1 MSDNRKE
8 DVDNANYESRDIHN
22 GQSGTVSRDDA
33 GVTSGE
39 RRELSGVEDSRP
51 LGSEFTGGAQA
62 AGRDGLSDSVPLSQS
77 AAGGG
82 TGSHSE
88 EPGHESRR
96 ARGAGTE
103 WYKHAGARNFIIT
116 DDLGIG
122 KGGAKAKYQDNIAAI
137 KLIKSEVGESGIA
150 NAEQQNVLA
159 RYVGWGGLPHVF
171 DPENSAWADEYSE
184 LKELLTE
191 EEYQLARGSTL
202 NAHYTSLDVID
213 GIYAGLERLG
223 LKPDIGKKLHI
234 LEPAAGIGNFVGRA
248 PEAFRNASFTQVEL
262 DKLTAAINAGLYPD
276 SRVLNIGFEKFRSKA
291 GYFDAAIGNPPFGN
305 YKVYDPAFTGLSKHT
320 IHNYFIGKSLA
331 SVHPGGVVGMVVSR
345 YFMDAVNPNARIDIA
360 KMGHFLGAVRLPNTA
375 FKENALTSVSTD
387 VVFFQRAAPG
397 DEPDMS
403 WTNTV
408 RMKLRDS
415 GEEMDLNSYYA
426 NNPGQIIGKM
436 AFRSGPHGP
445 VVDCLPPDNVDIGQ
459 ALIERLS
466 ALPQN
471 IYVPADPFTESLQA
485 EQKLKIPAPEG
496 VTVGSF
502 FITPDK
508 RVARRLPDLMDE
520 FDYEYVET
528 RSEKDVERII
538 SALTIRDTVKK
549 LIKLESSP
557 DGDESE
563 MEELR
568 AELNK
573 QYDKHVKKYDFLN
586 SRSNRAALKD
596 EPSFPLLLSLETD
609 YDKGISKTVALRD
622 GVEPRKASAK
632 KVAIFDRRVSQPQR
646 KITIAENA
654 KDALVISLNEYGRVD
669 LNHMAQ
675 LTNFSHEKL
684 QMELKGHIF
693 FDPVDEEW
701 IVADRY
707 LTGNVKEKL
716 RQAQQAQLLDNIEAL
731 QAVQPADIDA
741 VDIAVQ
747 LGSVWVPGSDI
758 RSFALEELGIGTA
771 LCSVNYLP
779 ALGYWIAS
787 IKGGSPVALK
797 NTWGTERYPADELLE
812 AIIKNAPIK
821 VEDVVGEDASGKPIK
836 RVNEAETTAAQGKAE
851 EIQNRFKDWIW
862 QNPERRERLAR
873 LYNDKFNTHVA
884 PHYNGS
890 HLTLPTASSVISL
903 RAHQKNAIWRGTQE
917 GGGLFDHVVG
927 AGKTLVAIG
936 TVMESRRMGLLKKPL
951 VVVPNHL
958 LNQWKEEFYKL
969 YPTANILVATKDD
982 FSKENRQ
989 RLFSHIATGDWD
1001 AVIVAHSSFKY
1012 IGMPEEVVEKFVN
1025 QQLKDIEEA
1034 ISQVK
1039 NDGGDRLSIKELEK
1053 QRKRLQAKIE
1063 KSTEDVGRKDSAITF
1078 DMLGI
1083 DGLVVDEAHEFKN
1096 LKITTKMTRVA
1107 GLGNLEGSEKAM
1119 DLFMKCRYLQEKNN
1133 GRGVYFL
1140 TGTPISNTIAELY
1153 TMQRYLQYVDLQKKG
1168 VLTFDAWA
1176 STFGQIETGW
1186 ELDATGVNYRLN
1198 TRFSKF
1204 TNVPELISMY
1214 RSFSDV
1220 VTQHDLAE
1228 QAVRDGSG
1236 RLVPKVA
1243 GGKPTNI
1250 IVERSDDLARYMGVQ
1265 EQVIDAVTNLP
1276 AFDASGM
1283 KITAWNPGSIIYR
1296 MENLPED
1303 RSIDNAL
1310 KVTNDAR
1317 LAALDY
1323 RLKDA
1328 GADDFEGS
1336 KVNVAVENIFRI
1348 WQQEAHRSGTQLVFC
1363 DLSTPK
1369 GQKTTPAAAVRTPSE
1384 DDESDPQDKDVS
1396 LISMDEL
1403 LSGNSKFSVYDD
1415 IRSKLISKGVP
1426 PEEIRFI
1433 HEAGNDNKK
1442 AELFRDMNAGRAR
1455 ILLGSTPKMGAGTN
1469 VQKKL
1474 VALHHLDA
1482 PWRPSDLE
1490 QREGRIIRQGNEFF
1504 EQDKD
1509 GFEVQIF
1516 RYSTKQTYDA
1526 RMWQTIESKAVG
1538 IEQFR
1543 RGSLTDRVIDDV
1555 VGEAA
1560 NAAEMK
1566 AAATGNELIFKQ
1578 VKINAEKKKQESLY
1592 NNYMRGIH
1600 QLESRIA
1607 NIPLYIEST
1616 ENSKEKWSQI
1626 IETVREVKNIDA
1638 LDTGVTTFYTKAVS
1652 KDSDTNKANAEQT
1665 ARYISSC
1672 LKKAVD
1678 SFKEG
1683 KRDSVYVGKY
1693 RGVDIEVLSR
1703 VTMGAPVVIFEL
1715 HHNGKRIEWESL
1727 IRGNLE
1733 YGANSEFSISGFFT
1747 RVNNIIGAF
1756 DQVNQHLDK
1765 KVENYKS
1772 ELEQANAQL
1781 LKGYPDKPYL
1791 DALRQDAIDVMKELK
1806 LMQDNAEYKSEWEPS
1821 SDNVERAVNDITV
1834 QLKTEDSNAPVDS
1847 GHSLSD
1853 GAEMQSTKVLENS
1866 MSNPDVEPVL
1876 HLEEDPDITAIREI
1890 QREQEQLLLSHDL
1903 SDNAEGVDSTLES
1916 LSTVEAILI
1925 SSQSKQLIQQ
1935 AEEAVGLTL
1944 SEDKVEYRTSDFAY
1958 GRVVYNTDN
1967 NRVQIYFN
1975 ERPEEGTPAFDIKE
1989 NLKSNGFFLSRRN
2002 NNAWQRKLNNHAIGI
2017 AEGFLGVELPKLDIT
2032 PQVSS
2037 RSRGKPT
2044 VNGNSESP
2052 VVGNVLA
2059 TLNQYLLNTLSGDA
2073 MFELSQSMA
2082 NVGEGEVAKFWL
2094 ENSGEKACK
2103 QAIMVLAEKADKDQD
2118 ATAFTKWNSIGA
2130 DNNIPE
2136 SQYALAQQYRM
2147 GYGVEK
2153 SFIKAWQL
2161 LEKAASSGHSDA
2173 TLALQ
2178 DAELQ
2183 YRMQIENGDKSAWV
2197 YLGDYY
2203 HRNALDP
2210 DKQNDFEAAHF
2221 TADMAIVAYLNADQS
2236 DGVATLKAAT
2246 VCLQEWDKGGDSE
2259 YAKRGMELL
2268 VESINNGNL
2277 DAFESLRET
2286 VIKNVDN
2293 SDTNRHII
2301 PNDIID
2307 LCYDKLTKSNPELG
2321 ETLKIIISEKIA
2333 CDDDSKHPLEISR
2346 TLGYQLENELD
2357 SDISF
2362 EPAMSLVD
2370 EAALISERENMLVEL
2385 SAIREKL
2392 NKQYPEYSHAQAHLI
2407 AKNDEISWWKREYE
2421 HALGISL
2428 NAPEPNKGFST
2439 PEGRVLDFGNSE
2451 ERRELHLHVM
2461 SMIKLGIQK
2470 AHKENGS
2477 VTVDIGKYNYRD
2489 IYIDCSPDSL
2499 RFIFCG
2505 ANISGYTPDSLS
2517 YSKDKKISFKINE
2530 LEYEL
2535 NDFVNGIEDKLKLL
2549 HDEREIWASK
2559 FEELNASRTS
2569 MENEFNVLISKCE
2582 DLTSKIEGKFNDTQR
2597 VSSTFDEMS
2606 IRSTGPI
2613 ISMER
2618 NVVADNSEKRTSSMP
2633 SQKR

>member
-1 MSDNRKE
+1 M
-8 DVDNANYESRDIHN
+8 
-22 GQSGTVSRDDA
+22 
-33 GVTSGE
+33 
-39 RRELSGVEDSRP
+39 
-51 LGSEFTGGAQA
+51 
-62 AGRDGLSDSVPLSQS
+62 
-77 AAGGG
+77 
-82 TGSHSE
+82 
-88 EPGHESRR
+88 
-96 ARGAGTE
+96 
-103 WYKHAGARNFIIT
+103 
-116 DDLGIG
+116 
-122 KGGAKAKYQDNIAAI
+122 
-137 KLIKSEVGESGIA
+137 IKSDVGESGVA
-150 NAEQQNVLA
+150 NAEQQKVLA
-159 RYVGWGGLPHVF
+159 KYVGWGGLPQVF
-171 DPENSAWADEYSE
+171 DAENSAWADEYAE

-223 LKPDIGKKLHI
+223 LKPDAGKKLHI

-248 PEAFRNASFTQVEL
+248 PEAYRSASFTQVEL
-262 DKLTAAINAGLYPD
+262 DKLTSAINAGLYPD
-276 SRVLNIGFEKFRSKA
+276 SRVLNTGFEKFRSKA

-305 YKVYDPAFTGLSKHT
+305 YKVYDPSFTGLSKHT

-345 YFMDAVNPNARIDIA
+345 YFLDAVNPNARIDIA

-408 RMKLRDS
+408 RMKLRES

-445 VVDCLPPDNVDIGQ
+445 VVDCLPPDNLDIGQ
-459 ALIERLS
+459 ALVERLS

-471 IYVPADPFTESLQA
+471 VYVPADPFTESLQA

-502 FITPDK
+502 FVTPDE

-538 SALTIRDTVKK
+538 SALAIRDTVKK
-549 LIKLESSP
+549 LIKLESTP
-557 DGDESE
+557 DGDEGE

-568 AELNK
+568 AALNK

-646 KITIAENA
+646 KITFAENA

-693 FDPVDEEW
+693 FDPADEEW
-701 IVADRY
+701 VVADRY

-716 RQAQQAQLLDNIEAL
+716 RQAQQAQLQDNVEAL

-821 VEDVVGEDASGKPIK
+821 VEDHVGEDANGKPIK

-862 QNPERRERLAR
+862 QNPDRRERLTR
-873 LYNDKFNTHVA
+873 LYNDNFNTHVA
-884 PHYNGS
+884 PNYNGS

-1012 IGMPEEVVEKFVN
+1012 IGMPEEVVDKFVN

-1039 NDGGDRLSIKELEK
+1039 TDGGDRLSIKELEK

-1153 TMQRYLQYVDLQKKG
+1153 TMQRYLQYADLQKKG

-1243 GGKPTNI
+1243 GGKPTNV

-1310 KVTNDAR
+1310 KITNDAR

-1369 GQKTTPAAAVRTPSE
+1369 GQKSAPATAVRAPSE
-1384 DDESDPQDKDVS
+1384 DDESDPQDKDTS

-1403 LSGNSKFSVYDD
+1403 LAGNSKFSVYDD
-1415 IRSKLISKGVP
+1415 IRSKLIAKGVP

-1455 ILLGSTPKMGAGTN
+1455 ILLGSTQKMGAGTN

-1592 NNYMRGIH
+1592 NNFMRGIH
-1600 QLESRIA
+1600 QLESRIT
-1607 NIPLYIEST
+1607 NIPHYIES
-1616 ENSKEKWSQI
+1616 EEHSKDKWAQI
-1626 IETVREVKNIDA
+1626 IETVRKSESLDT
-1638 LDTGVTTFYTKAVS
+1638 LDTGAAIFYTKAVS
-1652 KDSDTNKANAEQT
+1652 KDSDTNKANAEQI
-1665 ARYISSC
+1665 ARYVSSS
-1672 LKKAVD
+1672 LRKAID
-1678 SFKEG
+1678 NFKEG

-1693 RGVDIEVLSR
+1693 RGLDIT
-1703 VTMGAPVVIFEL
+1703 VTSGMMLGERSVSFDL
-1715 HHNGKRIEWESL
+1715 HHDGKLIDWRSL
-1727 IRGNLE
+1727 IKGNLS
-1733 YGANSEFSISGFFT
+1733 YNANSEFSVSGFFT

-1756 DQVNQHLDK
+1756 DEILPYLDK
-1765 KVENYKS
+1765 RVDNYKA
-1772 ELEQANAQL
+1772 ELEQANVQL
-1781 LKGYPDKPYL
+1781 RKEYPDKPYL
-1791 DALRQDAIDVMKELK
+1791 DALRQDAIDVMRELK
-1806 LMQDNAEYKSEWEPS
+1806 LMQDNAEYKSEWVPASET
-1821 SDNVERAVNDITV
+1821 VERTIVEVVAESSISSAESPVV
-1834 QLKTEDSNAPVDS
+1834 EQDS
-1847 GHSLSD
+1847 SLSD
-1853 GAEMQSTKVLENS
+1853 MITQSGQTEDNEMSVPLAESELI
-1866 MSNPDVEPVL
+1866 
-1876 HLEEDPDITAIREI
+1876 LEEDPDLTAVREI
-1890 QREQEQLLLSHDL
+1890 QREQSLQLQEKMTLQDAANSQEPEQSLLSLGVTEQAAKEILEKPELLNPRAEDIIPSAQAEQLTQHLTKAQEPVSPG
-1903 SDNAEGVDSTLES
+1903 AEHQTFE
-1916 LSTVEAILI
+1916 
-1925 SSQSKQLIQQ
+1925 
-1935 AEEAVGLTL
+1935 
-1944 SEDKVEYRTSDFAY
+1944 FPY
-1958 GRVVYNTDN
+1958 GRVVYNTDIE
-1967 NRVQIYFN
+1967 RVQIFFN
-1975 ERPEEGTPAFDIKE
+1975 EKPVEGTPAFDLKE
-1989 NLKSNGFFLSRRN
+1989 QLKLEGKFFVSAKN
-2002 NNAWQRKLNNHAIGI
+2002 NWAWQRKLNDASI
-2017 AEGFLGVELPKLDIT
+2017 AQAQNILRLELPKVGVSTTEAPEPTGDKFAEVKSRWQSANPDERGQIIKSARLGKLSAETAFDDLTEAQQERVSKAISRLDKRSENKAPST
-2032 PQVSS
+2032 SSPAAEVTQPADSS
-2037 RSRGKPT
+2037 RK
-2044 VNGNSESP
+2044 E
-2052 VVGNVLA
+2052 LE
-2059 TLNQYLLNTLSGDA
+2059 TLNAYLMKTLSPES
-2073 MFELSQSMA
+2073 MFDLAETFSSNNDTEAEM
-2082 NVGEGEVAKFWL
+2082 FWL
-2094 ENSGEKACK
+2094 EASAKGCYAP
-2103 QAIMVLAEKADKDQD
+2103 AIFAMATRDENDLD
-2118 ATAFTKWNSIGA
+2118 AYTHWNQFGA
-2130 DNNIPE
+2130 DNQLPE
-2136 SQYALAQQYRM
+2136 FTYALARQYHH
-2147 GYGVEK
+2147 GNGVEK
-2153 SFIKAWQL
+2153 SFVKAHELYTQ
-2161 LEKAASSGHSDA
+2161 AASLGS
-2173 TLALQ
+2173 TLAQ
-2178 DAELQ
+2178 EQ
-2183 YRMQIENGDKSAWV
+2183 K
-2197 YLGDYY
+2197 
-2203 HRNALDP
+2203 LDP
-2210 DKQNDFEAAHF
+2210 VLGYRVRIEQGDTDAWLELADFHRDHSEF
-2221 TADMAIVAYLNADQS
+2221 GDAIDAYLKVPDSTGTAVHSAAQAYLSKWHIEGDTEF
-2236 DGVATLKAAT
+2236 ALKAAGLLVDSLEMGNSEAEIT
-2246 VCLQEWDKGGDSE
+2246 LRSLEKHFPVEALNSVLTRLKELELPLTDELKQQWFPAPEEQGVRHPLDVTRDLTNYLDSE
-2259 YAKRGMELL
+2259 L
-2268 VESINNGNL
+2268 N
-2277 DAFESLRET
+2277 
-2286 VIKNVDN
+2286 
-2293 SDTNRHII
+2293 
-2301 PNDIID
+2301 
-2307 LCYDKLTKSNPELG
+2307 
-2321 ETLKIIISEKIA
+2321 
-2333 CDDDSKHPLEISR
+2333 
-2346 TLGYQLENELD
+2346 

-2362 EPAMSLVD
+2362 EAEAPKVD
-2370 EAALISERENMLVEL
+2370 EEAILREQEQVLVEISQL
-2385 SAIREKL
+2385 RGQINALTPAYEAAKQNADEKARE
-2392 NKQYPEYSHAQAHLI
+2392 I
-2407 AKNDEISWWKREYE
+2407 DWWKREE
-2421 HALGISL
+2421 VFGSEMAFELPSFD
-2428 NAPEPNKGFST
+2428 KGFIT
-2439 PEGRVLDFGNSE
+2439 PEGQALEFSALEDKQAI
-2451 ERRELHLHVM
+2451 HKHVM
-2461 SMIKLGIQK
+2461 TCIKSGIQR
-2470 AHKENGS
+2470 AHQTGEAFEDVGRYKGRS
-2477 VTVDIGKYNYRD
+2477 IFIACT
-2489 IYIDCSPDSL
+2489 PDSL
-2499 RFIFCG
+2499 KFTIEG
-2505 ANISGYTPDSLS
+2505 ANYPGYTPDSLN
-2517 YSKDKKISFKINE
+2517 YTKGSKITFRLNE
-2530 LEYEL
+2530 FEDEL
-2535 NDFVNGIEDKLKLL
+2535 NKFVFGITDKLRVLEEEQIILSSKLKNVG
-2549 HDEREIWASK
+2549 DEREGLLRQFDSLLARSDELASVLSNTLTATPDMADTQDDKPSPLQQEPTQVAPALASK
-2559 FEELNASRTS
+2559 KSASPAP
-2569 MENEFNVLISKCE
+2569 
-2582 DLTSKIEGKFNDTQR
+2582 KI
-2597 VSSTFDEMS
+2597 
-2606 IRSTGPI
+2606 
-2613 ISMER
+2613 
-2618 NVVADNSEKRTSSMP
+2618 
-2633 SQKR
+2633 